1 MANVNKADESLKK
14 EGVTRELTS
23 DKLPPIRS
31 AAGSNEVLL
40 SKVLRTKK
48 IDLHFEKQLCITL
61 QYVFRVFNRHQRLE
75 NSLATTQNDSPTK
88 FHMFPEGA
96 LPFHNNPPVP
106 LQYSPAA
113 TPIL

>member
-40 SKVLRTKK
+40 SKVLRTKN
-48 IDLHFEKQLCITL
+48 IDLHFENQLCITL
-61 QYVFRVFNRHQRLE
+61 QNVFRVFNRHQRLE
-75 NSLATTQNDSPTK
+75 NSLATTQNSLTK
-88 FHMFPEGA
+88 FCMFPEGA
-96 LPFHNNPPVP
+96 LPFH
-106 LQYSPAA
+106 
-113 TPIL
+113 